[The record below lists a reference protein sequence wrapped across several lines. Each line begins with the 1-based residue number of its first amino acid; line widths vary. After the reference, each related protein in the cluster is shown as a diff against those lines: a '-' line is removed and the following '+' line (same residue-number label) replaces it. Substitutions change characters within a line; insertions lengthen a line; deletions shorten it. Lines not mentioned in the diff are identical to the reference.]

1 MYEKRDQ
8 KQKPHTLGP
17 RQVNCQTREAEQGE
31 VPTSLHPAFPI
42 IALGQF
48 SEALRPHFGTVPC
61 GFSVSLISES
71 GRWGMAL
78 SSLIEA
84 HMAKNSIDKSSK

>member
-8 KQKPHTLGP
+8 KQKPHTLGL

-42 IALGQF
+42 IALGKF
-48 SEALRPHFGTVPC
+48 TEALRPHFGTVPLRFQC
-61 GFSVSLISES
+61 VSYFREWSMGHGFIL
-71 GRWGMAL
+71 L
-78 SSLIEA
+78 
-84 HMAKNSIDKSSK
+84 D